1 MIRKV
6 STGSFFLIVLI
17 IYFEILIKRRES
29 YLVIYIAKYKGLN

>member
-17 IYFEILIKRRES
+17 IYFEILIKTRIL
-29 YLVIYIAKYKGLN
+29 LVIYIAKYKD